1 MAWVAKRLRG
11 AKVWVECDPSG
22 QPLGGEDQRVDVLY
36 RQGGKR
42 YRAAL
47 RNLLPDED
55 TAVRSDAEM
64 SPAEPAAS
72 PAAAASSA
80 SSAAPVNSATHATAA
95 HATAASTAA
104 HPTAAH
110 GTTASAAAHATTAR
124 GPGESTGAA
133 GASPGPLFAGQPPSP
148 PQAARKP
155 AAQPHAGR
163 HQAALH
169 VYTDGACTGNPG
181 PMGLGVVVLDLSG
194 EPARRELSEYLG
206 VGTNNI
212 AELTAILR
220 GLQVLPRD
228 RQVVVYSDS
237 SYAIGLLSQNWK
249 AKANQEL
256 VAALRQLLR
265 EFPAVHFVK
274 VAGHAGVPENERC
287 DELAR
292 AAITGARR

>member
-1 MAWVAKRLRG
+1 MMPLAWH
-11 AKVWVECDPSG
+11 
-22 QPLGGEDQRVDVLY
+22 
-36 RQGGKR
+36 
-42 YRAAL
+42 
-47 RNLLPDED
+47 
-55 TAVRSDAEM
+55 
-64 SPAEPAAS
+64 
-72 PAAAASSA
+72 AAATQSA
-80 SSAAPVNSATHATAA
+80 LTCWMRGRQARRSAARSLAESA
-95 HATAASTAA
+95 
-104 HPTAAH
+104 
-110 GTTASAAAHATTAR
+110 GAAA
-124 GPGESTGAA
+124 
-133 GASPGPLFAGQPPSP
+133 ASPGPLFAGQPPR
-148 PQAARKP
+148 AARKP